1 MTVDPKPTGCETVE
15 RQAVKEGP
23 AVRIARVKRTG
34 RTVAV
39 TLACPRHHVGRCAGK
54 LDVGGKPV
62 SYSIRRGSRAT
73 VTLTRRARGGLL
85 RSVEHGR
92 FGLMTVTRVL

>member
-39 TLACPRHHVGRCAGK
+39 TLACPRHVGRCAGK